1 MEIKDLQ
8 PRVGKVDIVATV
20 ISKDEPRQIEK
31 PNFSGKV
38 CNATIKD
45 DSGEVKI
52 TLWNEQCDQ
61 VGIGDKIKISNG
73 YVGEWQGEMQLSTG
87 KFGSME
93 VLEKSTKLDTDDGE
107 HILTEDEKTESD
119 LLAEEGEKTDD
130 GEHILTEDEKQEA
143 DLVVETPKEEE
154 PEDVKV
160 EEEEI

>member
-8 PRVGKVDIVATV
+8 PRAGKVDIAATV
-20 ISKDEPRQIEK
+20 ISKDEPIQIEK

-93 VLEKSTKLDTDDGE
+93 VLEKSTKLDTDKGE
-107 HILTEDEKTESD
+107 HILTEDEKTESN
-119 LLAEEGEKTDD
+119 LLAEEDEKTDE
-130 GEHILTEDEKQEA
+130 GEHILTEDEKQES
-143 DLVVETPKEEE
+143 DLVEEK